1 MKTHCKETDAER
13 HKKDGNVT
21 RRQMTKGSLR
31 EKKRER
37 QTLLEKNVE
46 REMKKRDRRKEKET
60 QNV

>member
-1 MKTHCKETDAER
+1 MKTQHKETDAER

-31 EKKRER
+31 KKRER